1 MAETIDTL
9 LQDDP
14 DKWVADLPEF
24 QRAAIQELRAAG
36 SSYEEIAQAWITAS
50 AENTY
55 RFSTSAPVGNK
66 GAFLDNLRS
75 EVRGFLC
82 GDKKYNKERDG
93 LFGEK
98 GLARTYVVSTMAVA
112 IAPHL
117 SVASA
122 VIAPLIAL
130 VLASVGKIA
139 LNAWCASQ
147 PGSKP

>member
-1 MAETIDTL
+1 MTDTIDTF

-14 DKWVADLPEF
+14 DKWVVELPEF

-36 SSYEEIAQAWITAS
+36 SSYEDIAQAWITAS

-55 RFSTSAPVGNK
+55 RFSASAPVGDK

-75 EVRGFLC
+75 EIRAFLC
-82 GDKKYNKERDG
+82 GDKKYKNERDG

-98 GLARTYVVSTMAVA
+98 GLARTYIVSTMAVA

-122 VIAPLIAL
+122 VIAPLVAL
-130 VLASVGKIA
+130 VLAGVGKIA
-139 LNAWCASQ
+139 LNAWCAS
-147 PGSKP
+147 